1 MRVYPSGSGRLADL
15 KLPERSP
22 DGVFY
27 LVVNRWWPSRDT
39 AAESLLALPH
49 LRTLEE
55 RSFESLKIYKLERRR

>member
-1 MRVYPSGSGRLADL
+1 
-15 KLPERSP
+15 
-22 DGVFY
+22 
-27 LVVNRWWPSRDT
+27 VVNRWWPSRDT